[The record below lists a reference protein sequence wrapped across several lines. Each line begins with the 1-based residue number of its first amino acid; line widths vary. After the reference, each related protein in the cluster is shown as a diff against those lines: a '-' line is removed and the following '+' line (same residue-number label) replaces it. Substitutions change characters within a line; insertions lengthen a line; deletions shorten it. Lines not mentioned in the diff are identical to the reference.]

1 MDETI
6 TIVSG
11 LPRSGT
17 SLMMRMLGAGGMR
30 LLVDNIR
37 KADEDNPK
45 GYYEF
50 ERVKRLKEDSSWLR
64 DARGGAV
71 KMVSAL
77 LRDLPSSE
85 NYKIL
90 FMKRN
95 MIEVLASQ
103 KVMLERRGESR
114 NEVSDGEMARLFK
127 KHLAETEK
135 WLEKR
140 ENMQVIY
147 ISYNDILG
155 EPFQNALAVRRF
167 VGMPLD
173 IDKMVGVVDKSLY
186 RQRRDSKR
194 LQHNG

>member
-1 MDETI
+1 MGETI

-37 KADEDNPK
+37 TADEDNPK

-50 ERVKRLKEDSSWLR
+50 ERVKRLKEDSTWLR

-71 KMVSAL
+71 KMVTAL
-77 LRDLPSSE
+77 LRDLPSTE

-95 MIEVLASQ
+95 MLEVLASQ
-103 KVMLERRGESR
+103 KVMLERHGESR
-114 NEVSDGEMARLFK
+114 NETSDEEMAGLFR
-127 KHLAETEK
+127 KHLAEIEK
-135 WLEKR
+135 WLEKQ

-167 VGMPLD
+167 VGVPLD
-173 IDKMVGVVDKSLY
+173 IDKMAGVVDKSLY
-186 RQRRDSKR
+186 RQRQVSTQR
-194 LQHNG
+194 QHNL